1 MAKAVESEAID
12 IKEIIKRLIAI
23 SWKLRDLLLIKC

>member
-1 MAKAVESEAID
+1 MAKTVESEAIN
-12 IKEIIKRLIAI
+12 IKEIIKRLTAI